1 MEVVGQ
7 ELMPAMLARRDWIDV
22 PILFDLSKFNA
33 AFCHSS
39 HFY

>member
-1 MEVVGQ
+1 VEVVGQ
-7 ELMPAMLARRDWIDV
+7 DLMQGILVRRDWIDV
-22 PILFDLSKFNA
+22 PILFDKSKFNA